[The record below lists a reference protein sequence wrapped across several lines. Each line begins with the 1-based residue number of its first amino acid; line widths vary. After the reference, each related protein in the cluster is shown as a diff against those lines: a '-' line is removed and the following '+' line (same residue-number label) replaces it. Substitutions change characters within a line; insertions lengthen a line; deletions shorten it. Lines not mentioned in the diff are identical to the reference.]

1 MLRNPNDL
9 QMVMIAHLATD
20 LFLVCAAGSV
30 LGMVYF
36 DSDLEEDLLQTI
48 SLSCLVVRPQPH
60 TFFHATPAATTE
72 RHCQAPVLTRTV
84 PQQLLLPPPIHQVG
98 MTAITSSQR
107 WFSKEVAVFQR
118 EQYV

>member
-9 QMVMIAHLATD
+9 QMVMITHLATD

-84 PQQLLLPPPIHQVG
+84 PQQLLLPPPHPPGWHDGHYV
-98 MTAITSSQR
+98 
-107 WFSKEVAVFQR
+107 VATLVLQGGSCISA
-118 EQYV
+118 